1 MRKLLLGLAA
11 LMTATAGQAA
21 VQITFTSPSG
31 NVGSNSHTYSN
42 GAYSLTAT
50 GYSNYNFTTNTGT
63 ANNLYD
69 KNGGGD
75 ENGLGLAGDPTGDHE
90 IWYANNNFQTIP
102 AILLNVSNLFSI
114 VSSGQFEMGSTTANE
129 QWILAGWNGTTWSIL
144 LSGTTEG
151 SFINL
156 PGWGS
161 YGQYAFVSGG
171 TVSGDSRTAGNV
183 LLTAISLTPSVPEAG
198 TWAMMLLGF
207 GAIGAAMRRRR
218 GQAMPQQIA

>member
-1 MRKLLLGLAA
+1 
-11 LMTATAGQAA
+11 
-21 VQITFTSPSG
+21 
-31 NVGSNSHTYSN
+31 
-42 GAYSLTAT
+42 
-50 GYSNYNFTTNTGT
+50 
-63 ANNLYD
+63 
-69 KNGGGD
+69 
-75 ENGLGLAGDPTGDHE
+75 
-90 IWYANNNFQTIP
+90 
-102 AILLNVSNLFSI
+102 
-114 VSSGQFEMGSTTANE
+114 MGSTTANE

-161 YGQYAFVSGG
+161 YGQCAVVSGG